1 MTDQERD
8 PSDHELL
15 IRARDDPESF
25 GAFYDR
31 HVTAVLAF
39 CVRRT
44 GCAETA
50 ADLTGEVFAA
60 AYAGRRRFRDTGAPA
75 EAWLFGIAR
84 RQIGTFLRRRRV
96 SDRYRRRF
104 GFHALEVTSDE
115 SQRIVDLMAIEPLR
129 QALAEAIGDLSSSQ
143 LDALRLRIVDEL
155 PYVEVAARLGC
166 SEGAARVRVSRAL
179 TKLSGLLEAP

>member
-1 MTDQERD
+1 MADPERE
-8 PSDHELL
+8 PSDLELL
-15 IRARDDPESF
+15 RRARDDPESF
-25 GAFYDR
+25 GTFYDR
-31 HVTAVLAF
+31 HARTVLVF

-50 ADLTGEVFAA
+50 ADLTAEVFAA

-84 RQIGTFLRRRRV
+84 RQIGTFLRRQRV

-104 GFHALEVTSDE
+104 GFNALEITPDE
-115 SQRIVDLMAIEPLR
+115 SERIVDLMEIEPLR
-129 QALAEAIGDLSSSQ
+129 QALADAIGELSSAQ
-143 LDALRLRIVDEL
+143 VNALQLRIVDDL

-179 TKLSGLLEAP
+179 SKLSGLLEAP

>member
-1 MTDQERD
+1 MADQEGEPND
-8 PSDHELL
+8 LELL
-15 IRARDDPESF
+15 SRARDDPESF
-25 GAFYDR
+25 GVFYDR
-31 HVTAVLAF
+31 HVTAVLAY

-50 ADLTGEVFAA
+50 ADLTAEVFAA

-84 RQIGTFLRRRRV
+84 RQIGTFARRQRV

-104 GFHALEVTSDE
+104 GFHALEVTPDE
-115 SQRIVDLMAIEPLR
+115 SQRIVDLMAIAPLR
-129 QALAEAIGDLSSSQ
+129 QALADAIDELSSSQ
-143 LDALRLRIVDEL
+143 AHALHLRIVDEL
-155 PYVEVAARLGC
+155 PYGEVAARLGC